1 MAKIKLQV
9 GATIEKAFKDF
20 LLSRKTKGLAE
31 KTLQSYQSQFQ
42 AVARHL
48 DVKMDISM
56 LQKADLDAM
65 IIRMR
70 DAGLSP
76 NSINS
81 YTRTLKS
88 FFSWCNEQGITR
100 LNIPLYKAEETVKET
115 YSDAELAALLKKP
128 DIRKATFAIYR
139 DWVIINF
146 LLNCGSR
153 AATVRAIQIRDVDL
167 DGGMV
172 FYRHT
177 KNRKAQVIPLC
188 SAMIAIAIRD
198 TSSARPWH
206 DSISQLSPPT
216 LIKELETLILEFGS
230 LDKSALKQPESLAI
244 ISRIFDLGKQCIG
257 SDSCPF
263 LLGLFMSALGEGT
276 IAQEI
281 SKGDNYYYAD
291 NADGWHISLRYEGNN
306 VMSIDIDAP
315 DEEEP
320 DDSS

>member
-1 MAKIKLQV
+1 MAKIKLV
-9 GATIEKAFKDF
+9 VSATIEETFSDF
-20 LLSRKTKGLAE
+20 IISRKTKGLAE

-42 AVARHL
+42 AVARHM
-48 DVKMDISM
+48 DVKMDIAM

-65 IIRMR
+65 IISMR
-70 DAGLSP
+70 DASLSP

-100 LNIPLYKAEETVKET
+100 VNIPLYKAEETVKET
-115 YSDAELAALLKKP
+115 YSDAELTALLKKP
-128 DIRKATFAIYR
+128 DIRKATFAEYR

-188 SAMIAIAIRD
+188 SAMVAILREYLRHRGGEAAD
-198 TSSARPWH
+198 YLFCTETG
-206 DSISQLSPPT
+206 SQLTENGLRQSIARYNVRRGVQKTSIHLFRHTFARKYLIDCGGDAFT
-216 LIKELETLILEFGS
+216 LQKLLGHSTLAMT
-230 LDKSALKQPESLAI
+230 KHYCA
-244 ISRIFDLGKQCIG
+244 IFDADLTKNYDNF
-257 SDSCPF
+257 SP
-263 LLGLFMSALGEGT
+263 L
-276 IAQEI
+276 AQMKSNSTRI
-281 SKGDNYYYAD
+281 K
-291 NADGWHISLRYEGNN
+291 
-306 VMSIDIDAP
+306 MDAGRR
-315 DEEEP
+315 
-320 DDSS
+320 